1 MKAKNILSLLLAV
14 TLILTLAACT
24 GDTETV
30 SDTSSTYSMLTTTTT
45 KAVSNASVINSKYVT
60 DRTIVAEVNAAS
72 KEYGADP
79 TGKTDSTAAIQ
90 AAIDYVAFKLKGGTV
105 YLPAGNYRIEG
116 RIVIRPCTTLM
127 GDYVD
132 PDKVKGTDYGTML
145 WVYTDK
151 RAKDLLS
158 VIQLCGSSAIDGL
171 TVYYPEQKADDPID
185 YYYTV
190 DSQNG
195 ASCRTIK
202 NLTLINSYYGITSP
216 TTGSTGLNTI
226 TNLKGSVL
234 NTGLYI
240 YSDAD
245 ISYYSDFN
253 LSPKYW
259 ASMDKSFN
267 PPTEKQVKAAMRKT
281 ESYGIKVQN
290 TDRDCFSDIYLDG
303 YTYGMYGEKPD
314 RTAWNGSCYNVNIT
328 NADYGVYEEGACTSY
343 GTNFAE
349 SKISGDKFAIQNTSN
364 GDVNLYNVTLDGR
377 TAGRIVTLSGEKKT
391 CDEYSTVIP
400 KPAKNTLYNV
410 VKDYGAD
417 NTAKSDA
424 TAAIQK
430 ALDDA
435 KKNGGGIVY
444 VPAGKYQIDGNLTVP
459 AGTMLIG
466 SYYYAASSPT
476 YGTVLYAYS
485 KEKDFITVNGD
496 KSGVVGFQITYP
508 ENGVT
513 ETEYD
518 KRNEEEYPYTIKCV
532 GKQTYVKSVT
542 LAAVDNGVFFEN
554 SDNFIV
560 DRLFMTVWFDGV
572 TVKNSDNG
580 IIHGVHTN
588 VGYALGYTGSGDS
601 RFKDW
606 LHTEKVMRGQKT
618 AASYTIIDYNIC
630 YTMTL
635 FTFEN
640 SKNIQ
645 LIEDFHYGA
654 LNFVKLH
661 NSSLYFENVEGSRIL
676 RTGGR
681 LFTLTGNSTLS
692 GVNAICYA
700 QQPTFEVEA
709 GSKVN
714 VGNMDVAGKTNNN
727 VSY

>member
-1 MKAKNILSLLLAV
+1 MKTNRVLSLLLAIA
-14 TLILTLAACT
+14 LMLMLAACGGET
-24 GDTETV
+24 DTV
-30 SDTSSTYSMLTTTTT
+30 SDTSSTYSMLTTNTS
-45 KAVSNASVINSKYVT
+45 KSVSNAFVVESKYRT
-60 DRTIVAEVNAAS
+60 DRVIVAEIDATS

-90 AAIDYVAFKLKGGTV
+90 AAIDYVAFRLKGGTV

-116 RIVIRPCTTLM
+116 RIVVRPGTTLM

-158 VIQLCGSSAIDGL
+158 VIQMTSSSAIDGL
-171 TVYYPEQKADDPID
+171 TIYYPEQKADDPID
-185 YYYTV
+185 YYYTI
-190 DSQNG
+190 DSQ
-195 ASCRTIK
+195 ASVCRTIK
-202 NLTLINSYYGITSP
+202 NLTLINSYCGITNP
-216 TTGSTGLNTI
+216 LGSASGLNTM
-226 TNLKGSVL
+226 TNVKGTVL
-234 NTGLYI
+234 NTGLYVQN
-240 YSDAD
+240 DAD

-267 PPTEKQVKAAMRKT
+267 PPTEKQVRSAMRKT
-281 ESYGIKVQN
+281 NSYGIKVQN

-303 YTYGMYGEKPD
+303 FTYGMYGEKPE

-328 NADYGVYEEGACTSY
+328 NTEVGIYEEGACTAY

-349 SKISGDKFAIQNTSN
+349 SKISGSKFAIQNVSD

-377 TAGRIVTLSGEKKT
+377 TAGRIVTLNGEKKI

-424 TAAIQK
+424 TAAVQK

-435 KKNGGGIVY
+435 KANKGGIVY
-444 VPAGKYQIDGNLTVP
+444 VPAGKYQIDGTLTVP
-459 AGTMLIG
+459 AGTMLLG
-466 SYYYAASSPT
+466 AFYYASSAPNNSS
-476 YGTVLYAYS
+476 VLYAYS
-485 KEKDFITVNGD
+485 KSKEFITVNGD
-496 KSGVVGFQITYP
+496 KSGVVGIAVCYP
-508 ENGVT
+508 ENGIT
-513 ETEYD
+513 EDEYE
-518 KRNEEEYPYTIKCV
+518 KRNEKEYPAAIKCV

-542 LAAVDNGVFFEN
+542 LAATDNGVVFEN
-554 SDNFIV
+554 SDNFII

-588 VGYALGYTGSGDS
+588 VGYATSYNSSGDG
-601 RFKDW
+601 RFRNW
-606 LHTEKVMRGQKT
+606 LNTGKVINGQET
-618 AASYTIIDYNIC
+618 ATAYVMLDYNIC

-635 FTFEN
+635 FTLDN
-640 SKNIQ
+640 CKNIQ

-654 LNFVKLH
+654 LNFLKMN
-661 NSSLYFENVEGSRIL
+661 NSSLYFENIEGSRII
-676 RTGGR
+676 RSGGR

-700 QQPTFEVEA
+700 NQPAFEVES
-709 GSKVN
+709 GSTVN
-714 VGNMDVAGKTNNN
+714 IGNMDIAGQQNHVKT
-727 VSY
+727 Y